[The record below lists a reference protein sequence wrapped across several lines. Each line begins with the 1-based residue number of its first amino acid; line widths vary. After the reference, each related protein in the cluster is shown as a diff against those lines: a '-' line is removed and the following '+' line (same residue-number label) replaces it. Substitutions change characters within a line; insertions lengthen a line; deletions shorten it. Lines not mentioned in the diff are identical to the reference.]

1 MRNIAIV
8 EDNAA
13 DRERLAG
20 YLKKYQELTGEVFE
34 IWQTSDGDQFKEEYS
49 PRYDIIFLDIEMPGT
64 DGIHTAEFVHGK
76 DPDAVI
82 AFITHAAQ
90 YAVHGYRLGAVDYIM
105 KPLKYEMFEHRMT
118 RILRRVEK
126 RKAKSVL
133 LRTAD
138 GTYRVAV
145 SDILYIEVT
154 GHHLHYHA
162 NGTVITVKGTM
173 KDAEKELA
181 DHGFAKSS
189 NSFLVNLRYVRE
201 MRKDAVLVGSVEVPV
216 SKGKRKEFLSAFA
229 SYIVP

>member
-13 DRERLAG
+13 DRDRLEG
-20 YLKKYQELTGEVFE
+20 YLRTYQERTGEVFE
-34 IWQTSDGDQFKEEYS
+34 IWHTSDGDEFKEKYS

-64 DGIHTAEFVHGK
+64 DGIHTAEFIHSR
-76 DPDAVI
+76 DPHAVI

-90 YAVHGYRLGAVDYIM
+90 YAVQGYRLGAVDYIM
-105 KPLKYEMFEHRMT
+105 KPLRYEMFEHKLT
-118 RILRRVEK
+118 RILRRADL
-126 RKAKSVL
+126 RKVRSIL

-138 GTYRVAV
+138 RVYRVSV
-145 SDILYIEVT
+145 PDILYVEVT

-162 NGTVITVKGTM
+162 NDTVITVKGSM
-173 KDAEKELA
+173 KDAEKELVPS
-181 DHGFAKSS
+181 GFAKSS

-201 MRKDAVLVGSVEVPV
+201 MGRDTVLVGSTQIPV

-229 SYIVP
+229 SYITP

>member
-20 YLKKYQELTGEVFE
+20 YLQKYQERTGEVFE

-138 GTYRVAV
+138 GTYRVT
-145 SDILYIEVT
+145 SLYFDTPYDAALRE
-154 GHHLHYHA
+154 HYHA

-201 MRKDAVLVGSVEVPV
+201 MRKDAILVGSVEVPV